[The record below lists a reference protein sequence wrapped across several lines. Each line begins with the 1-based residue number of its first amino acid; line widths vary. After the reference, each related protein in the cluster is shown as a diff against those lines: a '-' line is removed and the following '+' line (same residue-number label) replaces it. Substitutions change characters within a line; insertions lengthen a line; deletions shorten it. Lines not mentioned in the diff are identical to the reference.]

1 MANPFDQ
8 FDESAVASGANPFD
22 QFDAPTQKP
31 QATKA
36 SAPSGFAMGVR
47 DPLDAGA
54 QMLYNLLPKGIQEAG
69 NAANNWIADK
79 TGLTG
84 RMPDGGLN
92 EQIRQQEASY
102 QAQRSASGE
111 TGMDGDRLL
120 GNVATSILPGAG
132 VTNLAKARGIGALG
146 QAALSGGATA
156 ALTPE
161 TGDGDFW
168 AEKAKQALG
177 GAVAGAGTQ
186 KLVGGLS
193 RLVSPKASTNAD
205 VQTLIDSG
213 VRMTPAQAAG
223 GWLKA
228 AEEKARSLPIL
239 GDAIT
244 ASHKRAGE
252 DLNMAVLN
260 RGIAKLKQATG
271 SGQITAGGSKGLQ
284 ELRIAAG
291 DAYDN
296 LLPKMVADTTDPQ
309 FVGQVSNL
317 RSLAQSLQGRE
328 AAQFDSIID
337 RELTGRLA
345 PNGMISGGN
354 LKAAQAALRDK
365 AKSFSN
371 STDAYQRELG
381 GALKQM
387 DAELR
392 ALVERSNPQ
401 YAKELSAIN
410 EAYRVMKTAQKA
422 SSSVAAEDGVFTAAQ
437 LHNAVKAG
445 DRSKDKRAF
454 AEGTAYLQDLS
465 GAGKRVL
472 ANQYPDSGTAGRLML
487 GAGGLAS
494 GLASPAVPLSLIA
507 GAGAYIPAIQRLL
520 TGAVASRPQS
530 AQLVANEMT
539 KAAPYL
545 AAPSTV
551 IGSAFLNK

>member
-1 MANPFDQ
+1 MANPFDR
-8 FDESAVASGANPFD
+8 FDEPAATSVNPFD
-22 QFDAPTQKP
+22 QFDAPSQKP
-31 QATKA
+31 QAPKTN
-36 SAPSGFAMGVR
+36 APSGMAMGIR

-54 QMLYNLLPKGIQEAG
+54 QMLYNLLPKGLQDAG
-69 NAANNWIADK
+69 NTANNWIADK

-84 RMPDGGLN
+84 RLPEGGFN
-92 EQIRQQEASY
+92 EQLKQQEAAY
-102 QAQRSASGE
+102 QAQRASSGE

-120 GNVATSILPGAG
+120 ANVATSLIPGSG
-132 VTNLAKARGIGALG
+132 VTNLAKARGLG
-146 QAALSGGATA
+146 TMAQAAMSGGATA
-156 ALTPE
+156 MLTPE

-168 AEKAKQALG
+168 TEKAKQGAG
-177 GAVAGAGTQ
+177 GAVAGAGMQ
-186 KLVGGLS
+186 KIIGGLS
-193 RLVSPKASTNAD
+193 RLVSPKASTNPD
-205 VQTLIDSG
+205 VQTLMESG

-309 FVGQVSNL
+309 FVGQVSSL

-345 PNGMISGGN
+345 PNGVLSGEN
-354 LKAAQAALRDK
+354 LRAAQAALRDK

-392 ALVERSNPQ
+392 GLVERSNPQ

-410 EAYRVMKTAQKA
+410 EAYRVMKTAQRA

-437 LHNAVKAG
+437 LHNAVKVG

-472 ANQYPDSGTAGRLML
+472 ANQYPDSGTAGRMML

-507 GAGAYIPAIQRLL
+507 GAGAYIPMIQKLL
-520 TGAVASRPQS
+520 TGAVASRPQG
-530 AQLVANEMT
+530 ANLVADKMT

-545 AAPSTV
+545 AAPGTV
-551 IGSAFLNK
+551 LGGAFFDK

>member
-1 MANPFDQ
+1 MAGLTFD
-8 FDESAVASGANPFD
+8 DVPMAGKSSGAALSFD
-22 QFDAPTQKP
+22 DVPSVPKAKAPG
-31 QATKA
+31 
-36 SAPSGFAMGVR
+36 SFAMGIR

-54 QMLYNLLPKGIQEAG
+54 QMLYNLLPKGVQDAG
-69 NAANNWIADK
+69 NMANNWIAEK

-84 RMPDGGLN
+84 KLPDGGFN
-92 EQIRQQEASY
+92 EQLKQQEADY
-102 QAQRSASGE
+102 QAQRSAAGESGI
-111 TGMDGDRLL
+111 DGYRLA
-120 GNVATSILPGAG
+120 GNVVTSLAPGAG
-132 VTNLAKARGIGALG
+132 VTNLAKAQGIGAMG

-156 ALTPE
+156 MLTPE
-161 TGDGDFW
+161 NGDGDFW
-168 AEKAKQALG
+168 TEKAKQGIG
-177 GAVAGAGTQ
+177 GAVAGAGMQ
-186 KLVGGLS
+186 KIIGGLS
-193 RLVSPKASTNAD
+193 RIVSPKASTNTD
-205 VQTLIDSG
+205 VQTLLDAD

-252 DLNMAVLN
+252 DLNRAVLD
-260 RGIAKLKQATG
+260 RGMARLNMAIGGASSVKSA
-271 SGQITAGGSKGLQ
+271 GSKGLQ
-284 ELRIAAG
+284 ELRGAAS

-296 LLPKMVADTTDPQ
+296 LLPKMMADTSDPQ
-309 FVGQVSNL
+309 FISQVSNL

-328 AAQFDSIID
+328 AAQFDSIIQ
-337 RELTGRLA
+337 RELTDRLA
-345 PNGMISGGN
+345 PNGVLSGGN

-365 AKSFSN
+365 AKTFMNSN
-371 STDAYQRELG
+371 DAYQRELG

-387 DAELR
+387 DVELR
-392 ALVERSNPQ
+392 SLVERSNPQ

-410 EAYRVMKTAQKA
+410 EAYRIMKTAQKA
-422 SSSVAAEDGVFTAAQ
+422 SSSVAAEDGVFTPAQ
-437 LHNAVKAG
+437 FHNAVKSG
-445 DRSKDKRAF
+445 DWSKDKRAF

-494 GLASPAVPLSLIA
+494 GLASPAVPLSLVA
-507 GAGAYIPAIQRLL
+507 GSGAYIPMIQKLL

-530 AQLVANEMT
+530 AQLVANEMA

-545 AAPSTV
+545 AAPGTV
-551 IGSAFLNK
+551 IGRSFFDK